1 MKQSLKKSEANEE
14 EVDAQAL
21 AEVAGETAVATAP
34 GQSLM
39 NIGQVSGD
47 VDSRDLVIPRLEIV
61 QKVGP
66 LSTVESL
73 DFGDLVLNKSITLAG
88 IHTEKGP
95 NTEIFITV
103 LSIVKSYEEVTPYDP
118 SGQGPRAR
126 TFNTAAEVDAAG
138 LWTDWRN
145 DQKPPAREVANMLV
159 LVEQPEE
166 LDSPS
171 FHLEAGEKRYAIASW
186 TVRSGA
192 YNRAAKKVFSASQIE
207 LAETGLPSG
216 VWSLHTERYT
226 TGGNVIS
233 VPFMQLVGKHDMEVL
248 EPLLKKLQSK
258 G

>member
-1 MKQSLKKSEANEE
+1 MKKSLEKSETNNT
-14 EVDAQAL
+14 EVDAEAL
-21 AEVAGETAVATAP
+21 AEIAGDTAVATAP

-47 VDSRDLVIPRLEIV
+47 VDSRDLVIPRLELV

-73 DFGDLVLNKSITLAG
+73 DFGDLVLNKSITLSG

-95 NTEIFITV
+95 NTEVLITV
-103 LSIVKSYEEVTPYDP
+103 LSIVKSYEEVVPYDP
-118 SGQGPRAR
+118 SGQGPRGR
-126 TFNTAAEVDAAG
+126 TFTSAAQLDAAD

-159 LVEQPEE
+159 LIEQPEG

-171 FHLEAGEKRYAIASW
+171 FHLGAGGKRYALAAW
-186 TVRSGA
+186 VVRSGA
-192 YNRAAKKVFSASQIE
+192 YNRAAKKVFSADKIE
-207 LAETGLPSG
+207 LAETGLVSG

-226 TGGNVIS
+226 SGGNVIA

-248 EPLLKKLQSK
+248 KPLLNKLQSK